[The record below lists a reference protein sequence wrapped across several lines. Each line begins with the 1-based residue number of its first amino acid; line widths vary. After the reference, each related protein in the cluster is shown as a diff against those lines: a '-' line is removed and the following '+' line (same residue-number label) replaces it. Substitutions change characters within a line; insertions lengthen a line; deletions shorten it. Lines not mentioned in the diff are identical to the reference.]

1 LAETGE
7 LGRRTEQSIADVAR
21 RGGMRVVG
29 PNCFGVVSRIRGVH
43 LDATFGTQ
51 HPRTGTLAIGSQSGG
66 AGIALLDQANRRD
79 LGLASFVS
87 LGNKLDVSGND
98 LLAAWEDDPAVDV
111 AALYLESFGN
121 PAKFVRLA
129 ASFGRSKPLLAVF
142 GGTSTAGRRGGASH
156 TAASAT
162 PKRALDAVF
171 RASGVVQVD
180 GITDLVDTAAL
191 LSEQPLPAGGRI
203 GIVSNAGGLGVMA
216 ADAALVDLLT
226 VPAFGEDLQR
236 RVVAVCTGVA
246 GSSNPV
252 DLGAGASAVGFGM
265 AVSELLD
272 SDEVD
277 ALLVVVAAT
286 AVAGVSEAV
295 AAVDDAVGQ
304 NHVKPCALV
313 VIGEERGPV
322 RGPATR
328 FDSTEPA
335 VRSLRHA
342 VVYANWRRA
351 ADDTADPPRN
361 AATKGEMAAPAT
373 KPLVDPWT
381 PPPSTGWMTDEECA
395 GLLSTYQVPVV
406 ARETIHDATEVGAT
420 LQRLG
425 LPVVVK
431 TAVAGVVHKIERA
444 LVRTNLRD
452 SAAVANATRSVQA
465 DCPGPVLVQ
474 QHVTGPELAIGI
486 VRDDGF
492 GPLVMVASG
501 GTNLSLWDD
510 QIFLLPPITPAAAM
524 SALRS
529 LKTWPLLT
537 GYRGSEPRD
546 TARVAELV
554 CQVGRLAVDW
564 PQLQELDLNPV
575 IVTGDGPVCVDV
587 KLNWSG
593 PDVRDDEERVD
604 DAERRRS
611 TGTDNGRGDSQ

>member
-1 LAETGE
+1 
-7 LGRRTEQSIADVAR
+7 
-21 RGGMRVVG
+21 
-29 PNCFGVVSRIRGVH
+29 
-43 LDATFGTQ
+43 
-51 HPRTGTLAIGSQSGG
+51 
-66 AGIALLDQANRRD
+66 
-79 LGLASFVS
+79 
-87 LGNKLDVSGND
+87 
-98 LLAAWEDDPAVDV
+98 V

-191 LSEQPLPAGGRI
+191 LSEQPLPEGGRI
-203 GIVSNAGGLGVMA
+203 GIVSNAGGLGVLA
-216 ADAALVDLLT
+216 ADAAQADLLT

-236 RVVAVCTGVA
+236 RVVAACAGVA
-246 GSSNPV
+246 GASNPV

-265 AVSELLD
+265 AVSELLG

-295 AAVDDAVGQ
+295 AAIDDAVG
-304 NHVKPCALV
+304 HHHAKPCALV

-328 FDSTEPA
+328 FEFSDPA

-342 VVYANWRRA
+342 VRYADWRRGADHTAGPPRDA
-351 ADDTADPPRN
+351 ATNWVIAPARRTPADP
-361 AATKGEMAAPAT
+361 
-373 KPLVDPWT
+373 WS
-381 PPPSTGWMTDEECA
+381 PPSSTGWMTDEECA

-406 ARETIHDATEVGAT
+406 ARETIHDASAIEST
-420 LQRLG
+420 LRRLG

-431 TAVAGVVHKIERA
+431 TAVPGSVHKIERA
-444 LVRTNLRD
+444 LVRTNLAD
-452 SAAVANATRSVQA
+452 SAAVTSAIRSVQA

-474 QHVTGPELAIGI
+474 QQVTGPELAIGI

-510 QIFLLPPITPAAAM
+510 QIFLLPPVTPAAAM
-524 SALRS
+524 SALQS
-529 LKTWPLLT
+529 LRTWPLLT

-546 TARVAELV
+546 TARVAALV
-554 CQVGRLAVDW
+554 TRIGQLALDW

-575 IVTGDGPVCVDV
+575 IVTSDGPVCVDV

-593 PDVRDDEERVD
+593 P
-604 DAERRRS
+604 A
-611 TGTDNGRGDSQ
+611 N